1 MSVEESLRHMPREG
15 LLKISRPKAITDATQ
30 RVALIRKGNELFN
43 AGRIDQAKRI
53 FITTGYGD
61 GLTRIGDYY
70 FDKDEPL
77 EALRMYWLAPSPRK
91 IENMMEQITAVIQKW
106 LGEEET
112 GKNEERTNYRD
123 EY

>member
-1 MSVEESLRHMPREG
+1 MGIEESLKHIPREG
-15 LLKISRPKAITDATQ
+15 LLKISRSKASIDATQ

-70 FDKDEPL
+70 YNEDEPL

-91 IENMMEQITAVIQKW
+91 IENMMERIAAVVQKW
-106 LGEEET
+106 LGEDGT
-112 GKNEERTNYRD
+112 GKNEEKTIN
-123 EY
+123 